1 MKNKARFYIT
11 LGAVCAAFC
20 VLAFAIPFVKNAVF
34 WLAFAFGVVA
44 IAVQFYSFPKAF
56 GSGES
61 VKSKFYGFPI
71 VNLTVIYLVAQ
82 LVLSLL
88 FMALAKWAPVWVEV
102 VVCALLLLAALVGF
116 VAADAMREEIQRQ
129 DAGIQKSVGN
139 LRALQSRVRTLAGMD
154 SGVSAQLAELSDAFR
169 FSDPVSSDATVPLE
183 KELAVMVDELQTA
196 VSDGDDAAAAALCR
210 RCSATLAERN
220 RVCKLN
226 K

>member
-1 MKNKARFYIT
+1 MSDFIARYAAARKAVIARDFAK
-11 LGAVCAAFC
+11 LNPEQRRG
-20 VLAFAIPFVKNAVF
+20 VLTTE
-34 WLAFAFGVVA
+34 G
-44 IAVQFYSFPKAF
+44 
-56 GSGES
+56 
-61 VKSKFYGFPI
+61 
-71 VNLTVIYLVAQ
+71 
-82 LVLSLL
+82 
-88 FMALAKWAPVWVEV
+88 
-102 VVCALLLLAALVGF
+102 ALLLLAALVGF

-139 LRALQSRVRTLAGMD
+139 MRALQSRVRTLAGMD